1 MEEQSGVVY
10 WLDPTSVGL
19 AFEDVLAEIPNI
31 PTVSSIS
38 ILAGPACTKT
48 FLPTGQA
55 CHEYGEELA
64 KNISLTFPDF
74 SGNGFQNGAGVEFKI
89 VTSTAAAL
97 SRMTLAR
104 VLLCPP
110 RTPSCL
116 FPAVTMPLH
125 GNMAVVL
132 DDPGSM
138 KAVDFFGTCCLPL

>member
-1 MEEQSGVVY
+1 MEEQSGVVF

-19 AFEDVLAEIPNI
+19 AFEDVMAEIPN
-31 PTVSSIS
+31 TADVSSIS
-38 ILAGPACTKT
+38 ILAGPACIEAI
-48 FLPTGQA
+48 LPTGQS

-64 KNISLTFPDF
+64 RNISWAFPDLLA
-74 SGNGFQNGAGVEFKI
+74 NGFHGEAGVEFKI

-104 VLLCPP
+104 ILLCPP

-125 GNMAVVL
+125 GNSAIVL
-132 DDPGSM
+132 DDLASM
-138 KAVDFFGTCCLPL
+138 KAVDFFGKCWLPS